1 MLIELLFLAQ
11 ATTASAQTPTSTPA
25 PKPPEQKMICH
36 FEQIGASRINQR
48 ICHTKDEW
56 DQIERAAEDS
66 FKDNMSKQNNAGNT
80 PE

>member
-1 MLIELLFLAQ
+1 MLIELLLLAQ
-11 ATTASAQTPTSTPA
+11 ASAATAQTPASAPA
-25 PKPPEQKMICH
+25 PKPHEQKMICH
-36 FEQIGASRINQR
+36 FEQIGASRISQR

-66 FKDNMSKQNNAGNT
+66 FKDNMGKQNNAGNT